1 MKNKLG
7 LFARKLRNNPTEVEK
22 KMWIYLQRKQLDG
35 LKFRR
40 QQPIGRYIVDFVNFE
55 KRIIVEVDGGQHA
68 LNKRQ
73 DEERDACFRNQDF
86 KVLRFWDNEV
96 LENPE
101 GVMGII
107 RNACVP
113 PSLSPPT
120 RGGESK

>member
-22 KMWIYLQRKQLDG
+22 KLWIYLQRKQLDG

-55 KRIIVEVDGGQHA
+55 KRIIIEVDGGQHV

-73 DEERDACFRNQDF
+73 DEERDACFRHQDF

-101 GVMGII
+101 GVMEII
-107 RNACVP
+107 RNACFP
-113 PSLSPPT
+113 PSLTPPT
-120 RGGESK
+120 RGGE